1 MPSNLIS
8 TIINPVSL
16 IKKIGL
22 AHQII
27 FCLPALLLFIAPNPV
42 SASCCRCNHPEIDGV
57 ICIQTDPTPCAD
69 LAIKNKDLT
78 GAACAIEDKDA
89 SCKLIKDGGVCF
101 AGPMN
106 ALSFKLSDY
115 TKKTSASETK
125 NESAD
130 FTPALMALN
139 VDIPG
144 LKFSDPY
151 VANNQVITP
160 YLGQYIQALYKL
172 LLGIALIASA
182 IMIIV
187 GGYKYLISAT
197 GAKVESG
204 KQMIIDAL
212 MGMIIVLG
220 AYVILSNIN
229 PNLTQFGSLTV
240 PFVKPTEFDLGNY
253 GGTAPMGPMDGSV
266 GIGSDASKNDI
277 AEIIK
282 KVSKE
287 SGVDPCV
294 MLSICE
300 HETGLKSIWSGYP
313 NSDKYNAVAY
323 GPCQIH
329 KMHVYEG
336 TGYTGYW
343 AKKARAKFPDFP
355 PEISGSKIT
364 TEEQKARID
373 WMLNNPEGSIWIAV
387 NIFRS
392 LQSTVNNNEVLAT
405 ASYGSGYGSIKNWIN
420 KTKCKTQP
428 LTIKA
433 ATAMG
438 ADSALNISCVPKTVT
453 IAKSGE
459 ECASDNYACAD
470 MKADQKAVLRGHCP
484 SDPDK
489 SCVGMK
495 TGDFA
500 LYVIKAYPRF
510 NSTYKCT
517 E

>member
-1 MPSNLIS
+1 MPSNLTSIKNNFDLRNKKNLFLS
-8 TIINPVSL
+8 IFGLSL
-16 IKKIGL
+16 FLIVTTSNH
-22 AHQII
+22 AN
-27 FCLPALLLFIAPNPV
+27 AA
-42 SASCCRCNHPEIDGV
+42 CCRCAIPEIDGTV
-57 ICIQTDPTPCAD
+57 CIQNDITPCAD
-69 LAIKNKDLT
+69 LAQTNKDFKDAT
-78 GAACAIEDKDA
+78 CTVETKDA
-89 SCKLIKDGGVCF
+89 SCKLIKDGGICF

-106 ALSFKLSDY
+106 VLSFKLTDY
-115 TKKTSASETK
+115 VKKTTETKKEETTY
-125 NESAD
+125 
-130 FTPALMALN
+130 TPALIKLN

-144 LKFSDPY
+144 LSFTDPY
-151 VANNQVITP
+151 LDGNQVIIP
-160 YLGQYIQALYKL
+160 YLGQYIQALYKF
-172 LLGIALIASA
+172 LLGVALIASA
-182 IMIIV
+182 IMIV
-187 GGYKYLISAT
+187 LGGYKYIIAST

-212 MGMIIVLG
+212 MGMVIVLG
-220 AYVILSNIN
+220 AYVILSNVN

-240 PFVKPTEFDLGNY
+240 PFVKPTELDLGNY

-277 AEIIK
+277 VEIIK
-282 KVSKE
+282 KVSSE

-300 HETGLKSIWSGYP
+300 HETGLRSIWSGYP

-336 TGYTGYW
+336 SDYTGYW

-355 PEISGSKIT
+355 PEIAGSKIT
-364 TEEQKARID
+364 EDEKKARID
-373 WMLNNPEGSIWIAV
+373 WMLNNPEGSIWIAT

-392 LQSTVNNNEVLAT
+392 ISSTVNNNEVLAT

-420 KTKCKTQP
+420 KTSCKTQP

-433 ATAMG
+433 ATSMSV
-438 ADSALNISCVPKTVT
+438 DNALKVSCVPKTVT

-459 ECASDNYACAD
+459 ECASDNFACAD

-484 SDPDK
+484 SDPNK
-489 SCVGMK
+489 NCVGMK

-500 LYVIKAYPRF
+500 TYVIKAYPRF
-510 NSTYKCT
+510 NSTYNCT